1 MAGSALGGL
10 AVITKG
16 CDGEQQ
22 GTVARKFS
30 PRDIRDFAKNSGRV
44 VKRIFGNFPK
54 SAINHGNR
62 KSPMHFQF
70 YGSLAMI
77 LCYNDMHIYMELVKR
92 ELITHC
98 FRI

>member
-22 GTVARKFS
+22 CTVARKFS

-44 VKRIFGNFPK
+44 VKCIFGNFPK

-62 KSPMHFQF
+62 KSSMHFQF

-77 LCYNDMHIYMELVKR
+77 LCYNDAYLHGACQKR
-92 ELITHC
+92 TNNSL
-98 FRI
+98 F